1 MVSEEVV
8 QKKFRVTI
16 PAELREK
23 MCIREG
29 DTVLVKLEGSR
40 LVIEPKWLV
49 DRPTETLG
57 SLGAPKEMVTEPER
71 LEEKIRRHRSRGLG
85 R

>member
-1 MVSEEVV
+1 MAVEEIV

-29 DTVLVKLEGSR
+29 DTVLVKLEGGR
-40 LVIEPKWLV
+40 LIIAPKWIV
-49 DRPTETLG
+49 SHPTETLA
-57 SLGAPKEMVTEPER
+57 SLGAPKEMVTEPEK
-71 LEEKIRRHRSRGLG
+71 LEEKIRKYRSGKLG

>member
-1 MVSEEVV
+1 MVLEEVV

-16 PAELREK
+16 PAELRKK

-40 LVIEPKWLV
+40 LVIEPKWIV
-49 DRPTETLG
+49 DRPTETLS
-57 SLGAPKEMVTEPER
+57 SLGAPKEMVTEPEM
-71 LEEKIRRHRSRGLG
+71 LEEKIRIHRSRRVG